1 MRSLPIVISLATA
14 LTAPAGP
21 DVHLF
26 DYDAKAPLN
35 FQDTGVKGV
44 SGISVHDITYASPKG
59 GNVPA
64 YLVVPS
70 GEGPFPGII
79 FVH

>member
-1 MRSLPIVISLATA
+1 MRPLPIVISLATA

-35 FQDTGVKGV
+35 FQDTGVKGF

-64 YLVVPS
+64 YLCRS
-70 GEGPFPGII
+70 LR
-79 FVH
+79 